1 MKVHKDLIYS
11 EASKYQIK
19 SSIKH
24 RNLPMI
30 QIKLGKESPMVHV
43 CFGCKKFWERA
54 GLADKH
60 VADCE
65 HKNEHLEFLKSL
77 LPVDKVDAVDP
88 VVNNV
93 ASEEL
98 IEQVRKLKEKLKI
111 MERQLTE
118 AHEKNRNSSSV
129 SEEQLQEYNDK
140 DVALFSIVEYLY
152 KNDPVYL
159 EELKEQIHENY
170 PEVNPEYF

>member
-1 MKVHKDLIYS
+1 MKIHKDLIYS
-11 EASKYQIK
+11 ESSKYQIK
-19 SSIKH
+19 SAIKY
-24 RNLPMI
+24 RNLPML

-43 CFGCKKFWERA
+43 CFGCKKFWERKEL
-54 GLADKH
+54 GDKH
-60 VADCE
+60 VTVCE

-77 LPVDKVDAVDP
+77 LPEDAIDP

-98 IEQVRKLKEKLKI
+98 LEQNRKLKEKLKI
-111 MERQLTE
+111 MEIQLTE